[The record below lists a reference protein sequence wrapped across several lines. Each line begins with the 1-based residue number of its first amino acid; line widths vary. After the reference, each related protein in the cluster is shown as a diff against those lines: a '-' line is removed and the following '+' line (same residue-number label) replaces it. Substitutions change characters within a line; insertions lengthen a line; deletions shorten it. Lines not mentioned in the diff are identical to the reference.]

1 MRELIRFLLVGFV
14 SGWIASI
21 VVRGRTRLRGCLSY
35 LVIGIAGALIGGY
48 LFRALGMHDVAQVVS
63 ATVGAIV
70 LLVLIRMIRPGGPDR
85 RARS

>member
-35 LVIGIAGALIGGY
+35 LVIGTVGALIGGY
-48 LFRALGMHDVAQVVS
+48 LLRTLGMHEVAQVVS

-70 LLVLIRMIRPGGPDR
+70 LLVLIGIVRN
-85 RARS
+85 A